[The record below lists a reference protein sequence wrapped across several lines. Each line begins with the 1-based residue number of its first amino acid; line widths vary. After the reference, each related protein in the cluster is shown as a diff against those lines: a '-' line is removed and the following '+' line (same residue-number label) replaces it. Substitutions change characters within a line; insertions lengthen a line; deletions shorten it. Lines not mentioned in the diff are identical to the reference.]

1 MYEERYLVREV
12 LHGRLERSQGRRS
25 KSHVRGGNPLT
36 RFTAFLTRHGMEAQ
50 CTAQHGSARS
60 IVRRPSFLSFPFLR
74 GIFCPQCP
82 VRNCFTLRL
91 HLEER
96 CAPDRQLFFI
106 LSCPLQGRA
115 RRKIEQQTVGCSV
128 FDTLARLRVLYL
140 SLFHKVEV
148 FQRYVRNCRLSV
160 FPRCARVFA
169 NFEGVLI
176 SFLLSLSLCHA
187 AIPYKG
193 LSQMAILFLRPSF
206 PPLW

>member
-1 MYEERYLVREV
+1 M
-12 LHGRLERSQGRRS
+12 HSPTWQRSF
-25 KSHVRGGNPLT
+25 N
-36 RFTAFLTRHGMEAQ
+36 
-50 CTAQHGSARS
+50 
-60 IVRRPSFLSFPFLR
+60 RPSPVLPFFSFPSRHFL
-74 GIFCPQCP
+74 PSVP
-82 VRNCFTLRL
+82 RNCFTLRL

-160 FPRCARVFA
+160 SPDVRVYLPTLKEF
-169 NFEGVLI
+169 
-176 SFLLSLSLCHA
+176 LSLSFSLSLSCRHA
-187 AIPYKG
+187 VQRAVTNGHSIFTAK
-193 LSQMAILFLRPSF
+193 F